1 LRLSQDFSFFA
12 TGKIHQLYKKTGVS
26 ASAIFLQSKGRNE
39 HDMSLR
45 AATKDNIIVIALNN
59 VEGLVELPT
68 IGRITYHFYRYI
80 TNLLLLLSK

>member
-1 LRLSQDFSFFA
+1 
-12 TGKIHQLYKKTGVS
+12 
-26 ASAIFLQSKGRNE
+26 
-39 HDMSLR
+39 MSLR